1 MRQVITAGQVALAAL
16 LLAAGMPAAHAQGAP
31 AAPAA
36 QAQAAASPAKK
47 ELVQKVL
54 KLNQQGIEGVGEQ
67 LAGDVA
73 NQRLQMAGSAM
84 ASVPEARREAVAKEV
99 QAEVKKFFDESA
111 AILRS
116 RAVQLAPGVVGP
128 MLEERFSEDELKALV
143 AWLESPVSRKYAQLS
158 GDVQPVLAQKLV
170 AETRAQIEPKLKAL
184 DSALGAK
191 FNPQG
196 SQQGTP
202 QAAPKPAPAGSGAA
216 KK

>member
-1 MRQVITAGQVALAAL
+1 MTMGQAAFAAL
-16 LLAAGMPAAHAQGAP
+16 LLMAAVPAVQAQGAP
-31 AAPAA
+31 AAPAP
-36 QAQAAASPAKK
+36 AASSPAKK

-84 ASVPEARREAVAKEV
+84 ASVPDARREAVAKEV
-99 QAEVKKFFDESA
+99 QAEVKKFYDESA

-116 RAVQLAPGVVGP
+116 RAVQLAPGVIGP
-128 MLEERFSEDELKALV
+128 ALEERFSEDELRALV
-143 AWLESPVSRKYAQLS
+143 TWLESPVSRKYAQLS
-158 GDVQPVLAQKLV
+158 GDIQPALGQKLV
-170 AETRAQIEPKLKAL
+170 AETRGQIEPKLKAL
-184 DSALGAK
+184 DSSLAAK

-196 SQQGTP
+196 AQQGP
-202 QAAPKPAPAGSGAA
+202 AKPAPAGGGAA

>member
-1 MRQVITAGQVALAAL
+1 MTMGQAAFAAL
-16 LLAAGMPAAHAQGAP
+16 LLMAAVPAAQAQGAP
-31 AAPAA
+31 AAPAP
-36 QAQAAASPAKK
+36 AASSPAKK

-84 ASVPEARREAVAKEV
+84 ASVPDARREAVAKEV
-99 QAEVKKFFDESA
+99 QAEVKKFYDESA

-116 RAVQLAPGVVGP
+116 RAVQLAPGVIGP
-128 MLEERFSEDELKALV
+128 ALEERFTEDELRALV
-143 AWLESPVSRKYAQLS
+143 SWLESPVSRKYAQLS
-158 GDVQPVLAQKLV
+158 GDIQPALGQKLV
-170 AETRAQIEPKLKAL
+170 AETRSQIEPKLKAL
-184 DSALGAK
+184 DASLAAK

-196 SQQGTP
+196 AQQGP
-202 QAAPKPAPAGSGAA
+202 AKPAPAGGGAA